1 VEEYIQTIYDSIRST
16 TGSSSNKMSFSI
28 RADQCN
34 HPELRDRARV
44 ALSRTDAKPSTR
56 DCYIF
61 STRSPFHSIYPSH
74 TSSIFLSTQ
83 HQLICLFVQ
92 PLLYTHIHHHVR
104 ATDHSLKEGAK
115 SLCPRNI
122 RANLANASL
131 QAVEALENFNIE
143 SPMKQPLF
151 TAASEEKENIITKE
165 VAVPVKGIP
174 MADDLP
180 EPEVPKPSAAPGIKG
195 DEMNEPILQEN
206 PNRFVLFPIKYHE
219 VSFTRLTRAR
229 RVKLYQFMLTNHIDL
244 EHVQEGRSLFLDR
257 RGD

>member
-1 VEEYIQTIYDSIRST
+1 MTAYEAQPVRQAIKCRFRFEQINAIIPSFAIAR
-16 TGSSSNKMSFSI
+16 GS
-28 RADQCN
+28 RC
-34 HPELRDRARV
+34 RARMPS
-44 ALSRTDAKPSTR
+44 SRHAIVIS
-56 DCYIF
+56 F

-74 TSSIFLSTQ
+74 TSSIFLSPQ

-104 ATDHSLKEGAK
+104 VTDHSLKEGEK

-180 EPEVPKPSAAPGIKG
+180 EPEEPKPSAAPGIKG

-219 VSFTRLTRAR
+219 VSPTHLTRAR
-229 RVKLYQFMLTNHIDL
+229 RVKLYQFMLTNHTDL